1 MIAGINAARLAS
13 GEEPIEFPAE
23 TAIGSMAKYIT
34 TANAKN
40 FQPMNANFGLFP
52 ELPEKIRGKKERN
65 EQHAKRALETIQ
77 NFVKSL

>member
-1 MIAGINAARLAS
+1 MQ
-13 GEEPIEFPAE
+13 FPSE

-34 TANAKN
+34 TTDPKN

-52 ELPEKIRGKKERN
+52 DLPGKIREKQERN

-77 NFVKSL
+77 NFMKSL